1 MRAAVPIAARVPFR
15 EHPLV
20 WSYLRRRFVAGFFVT
35 VPLALSLAALVW
47 IFGVA
52 DALTSPLVERAF
64 GRRVP
69 GLGIA
74 ATAVGILVVGFFA
87 ANVVGRRL
95 LQRAEYYLMLVPLF
109 RSIYAPVK
117 QLVWAFNPQ
126 NDSGFKRV
134 VLVEEPQR
142 GMVLGF
148 LTREL
153 TVPDEAGQPEA
164 WVAVYVPTNHLYLGD
179 ILLYRRARVRFP
191 DLSVEEGVRVF
202 LTGGMALPPAITA
215 PRTDQGE
222 ARRPP
227 SGLA

>member
-1 MRAAVPIAARVPFR
+1 MVAGALIPGM
-15 EHPLV
+15 
-20 WSYLRRRFVAGFFVT
+20 WNYLRVRFVAGFFVT
-35 VPLALSLAALVW
+35 VPIALSVAALVW

-52 DALTSPLVERAF
+52 DALTSPFVEQVF

-74 ATAVGILVVGFFA
+74 VTAAGILLVGFFA
-87 ANVVGRRL
+87 ANVLGRRL
-95 LQRAEYYLMLVPLF
+95 LQRAEYYLLLVPLF

-126 NDSGFKRV
+126 NASGFKRV

-142 GMVLGF
+142 GVVLGF

-153 TVPDEAGQPEA
+153 TVPSADGTPEP

-179 ILLYRRARVRFP
+179 VVLYRRERVRYP
-191 DLSVEEGVRVF
+191 DITVEEGLRVF
-202 LTGGMALPPAITA
+202 LTGGMALPPAVHVSARDERGAQTPPIP
-215 PRTDQGE
+215 PRD
-222 ARRPP
+222 
-227 SGLA
+227 

>member
-1 MRAAVPIAARVPFR
+1 
-15 EHPLV
+15 V

-52 DALTSPLVERAF
+52 DALTSPLVERVF
-64 GRRVP
+64 GQRVP

-74 ATAVGILVVGFFA
+74 ATAAGILLVGFFA

-95 LQRAEYYLMLVPLF
+95 LQRGEHYLMLVPLF

-148 LTREL
+148 LTRE
-153 TVPDEAGQPEA
+153 PAGGLGGRLRAHQPSLPRRRPA
-164 WVAVYVPTNHLYLGD
+164 LQACARAFPGPVGGG
-179 ILLYRRARVRFP
+179 RRAHLP
-191 DLSVEEGVRVF
+191 DGRDGAA
-202 LTGGMALPPAITA
+202 GGH
-215 PRTDQGE
+215 RGDS
-222 ARRPP
+222 ARRR
-227 SGLA
+227 GAVRDDDRAGR

>member
-1 MRAAVPIAARVPFR
+1 M
-15 EHPLV
+15 

-35 VPLALSLAALVW
+35 VPLAVSLAALVW

-52 DALTSPLVERAF
+52 DALTSPIVERTF

-74 ATAVGILVVGFFA
+74 ITAAGILVVGFFA
-87 ANVVGRRL
+87 ANVLGRRL
-95 LQRAEYYLMLVPLF
+95 LQRAEYYLMHVPLF

-117 QLVWAFNPQ
+117 QLIWAFNPQ

-134 VLVEEPQR
+134 VIVDEPQR

-153 TVPDEAGQPEA
+153 TVSGDDGRAEA

-179 ILLYRRARVRFP
+179 VLLYRAERVRYP
-191 DLSVEEGVRVF
+191 DLTVEEGLRIF
-202 LTGGMALPPAITA
+202 LTGGMALPAELA
-215 PRTDQGE
+215 AG
-222 ARRPP
+222 RRAGGAAEGVTK
-227 SGLA
+227 GLTGRQPGA

>member
-1 MRAAVPIAARVPFR
+1 M
-15 EHPLV
+15 
-20 WSYLRRRFVAGFFVT
+20 WNYLRRRFVAGFFVT
-35 VPLALSLAALVW
+35 VPLALSVAALIW
-47 IFGVA
+47 ICGVA

-74 ATAVGILVVGFFA
+74 VTAAGILVVGFFA
-87 ANVVGRRL
+87 ANVLGRRL
-95 LQRAEYYLMLVPLF
+95 LQRADHYLLLVPLF

-134 VLVEEPQR
+134 VLVDEPQR

-153 TVPDEAGQPEA
+153 TVPDTTGVPEP
-164 WVAVYVPTNHLYLGD
+164 WVAVYIPTNHLYLGD
-179 ILLYRRARVRFP
+179 IVLYRRERVRYP
-191 DLSVEEGVRVF
+191 DLTVEEGLRIF
-202 LTGGMALPPAITA
+202 LTGGMALPSSMTTGVSAEDERRVVSLPD
-215 PRTDQGE
+215 R
-222 ARRPP
+222 RRP
-227 SGLA
+227 S

>member
-1 MRAAVPIAARVPFR
+1 M
-15 EHPLV
+15 
-20 WSYLRRRFVAGFFVT
+20 WSYIRRRFVAGFFVT

-47 IFGVA
+47 IFGLA
-52 DALTSPLVERAF
+52 DALTSPVVERVF
-64 GRRVP
+64 GRRMP

-74 ATAVGILVVGFFA
+74 ATAGGILLVGFFA

-95 LQRAEYYLMLVPLF
+95 LQRAEHYLMLVPLF

-153 TVPDEAGQPEA
+153 TVPDDRGHPEA
-164 WVAVYVPTNHLYLGD
+164 WMAVYVPTNHLYLGD
-179 ILLYRRARVRFP
+179 VILYRRAAVRFP
-191 DLSVEEGVRVF
+191 DLSVEDGVRIF
-202 LTGGMALPPAITA
+202 LTGGMALPEAITA
-215 PRTDQGE
+215 QRREPSAAPREGQT
-222 ARRPP
+222 RR
-227 SGLA
+227 

>member
-1 MRAAVPIAARVPFR
+1 
-15 EHPLV
+15 V
-20 WSYLRRRFVAGFFVT
+20 WNYLRRRFVAGFFVT
-35 VPLALSLAALVW
+35 VPLVLSIAALIW
-47 IFGVA
+47 IFGIA
-52 DALTSPLVERAF
+52 DALTSPVVERVF

-74 ATAVGILVVGFFA
+74 VTGAGILVVGFFA
-87 ANVVGRRL
+87 ANVLGRRL
-95 LQRAEYYLMLVPLF
+95 LQRGEHYLLLVPLF

-153 TVPDEAGQPEA
+153 TVPDAAGVLEP

-179 ILLYRRARVRFP
+179 VLLYRQDRVRYP
-191 DLSVEEGVRVF
+191 DLTVEDGVRIF
-202 LTGGMALPPAITA
+202 LTGGMALPTTVTSSARPGGVP
-215 PRTDQGE
+215 PRRT
-222 ARRPP
+222 
-227 SGLA
+227 

>member
-1 MRAAVPIAARVPFR
+1 M
-15 EHPLV
+15 
-20 WSYLRRRFVAGFFVT
+20 WNYLRRRFVAGFFVT
-35 VPLALSLAALVW
+35 VPLVLSIAALIW
-47 IFGVA
+47 IFGIA
-52 DALTSPLVERAF
+52 DALTSPVVERVF

-74 ATAVGILVVGFFA
+74 VTGAGILVVGFFA
-87 ANVVGRRL
+87 ANVLGRRL
-95 LQRAEYYLMLVPLF
+95 LQRGEHYLLLVPLF

-153 TVPDEAGQPEA
+153 TVPDAAGVLEP

-179 ILLYRRARVRFP
+179 VLLYRQDRVRYP
-191 DLSVEEGVRVF
+191 DLTVEDGVRIF
-202 LTGGMALPPAITA
+202 LTGGMALPTTVTSSARPGGVP
-215 PRTDQGE
+215 PRRT
-222 ARRPP
+222 
-227 SGLA
+227 